1 MNVAGALF
9 STFCG
14 LSPAGFEQGLDLRVQ
29 VKIGRDGADGAADP
43 AQSLQGQPCRLLA
56 RLGCSAPGLF
66 CQSLSHEEQLS

>member
-1 MNVAGALF
+1 MGVARAL
-9 STFCG
+9 SGTSHG
-14 LSPAGFEQGLDLRVQ
+14 LSPAGVEQGLDLRVQ
-29 VKIGRDGADGAADP
+29 IKVGRDSADGAADP